1 MTRSL
6 RTPAHNALRALL
18 KRHRV
23 EAHLTQAQLAARMRR
38 PQSFVAKIESG
49 ERRLD
54 VVEFLEY
61 STALGSRAAAI
72 IDELE
77 CAPTSNAR
85 LTST

>member
-6 RTPAHNALRALL
+6 RSPTHHTLRALL

-23 EAHLTQAQLAARMRR
+23 EAQLTQAQLAARMGR

-61 STALGSRAAAI
+61 STALGSHATAI

-77 CAPTSNAR
+77 CAHTSR
-85 LTST
+85 

>member
-6 RTPAHNALRALL
+6 RTPAHHALRALL

-23 EAHLTQAQLAARMRR
+23 EAQLTQAQLAARMGR

-61 STALGSRAAAI
+61 STALGSRATTI

-77 CAPTSNAR
+77 CAPTSR
-85 LTST
+85 